1 MTQALPVGSR
11 QKCDKSCLIKKF
23 RTWGGRGRLSS
34 PGSIVKSILKN
45 TPPPPN
51 KGKCKETVA
60 FLIATLGQERR
71 VIGAQPFK
79 GVVHYGGRKRG
90 LLGLSHLRVWS
101 TMEAGKQSR

>member
-23 RTWGGRGRLSS
+23 RTWGVRGRLSS

-45 TPPPPN
+45 TPPPN

-60 FLIATLGQERR
+60 FLIATLGRERR
-71 VIGAQPFK
+71 VTEAQPFK
-79 GVVHYGGRKRG
+79 GMVHYGGRKGG

-101 TMEAGKQSR
+101 TMEAGEQSR